1 MQKGIIKMVSTSLL
15 LLLTAHLLGDFYFQ
29 PKIMVDKKNNH
40 SIPFHLFHAL
50 IYGSFIYVGSIFFG
64 EWWIALVVA
73 LSIALLHFGVDF
85 IKGIVMNKTKHTTIR
100 LTVFTL
106 DQVLHI
112 VTLIVA
118 SIFLKEFNN
127 YGTWAFIEKYPGL
140 KFPFSY
146 NIMLVNIF
154 SILFLFQPAN
164 ILNKHILSEIF
175 DKKQKKLNKTNNEA
189 KAGMIIGILER
200 LTMYA
205 FCSFLSWYAIIPVV
219 LTAKTFARFKR
230 FSNEKNGD
238 LFTEKYIVGTLLST
252 LYVGVCLVLGVLVA

>member
-1 MQKGIIKMVSTSLL
+1 MVSTSLL
-15 LLLTAHLLGDFYFQ
+15 LLLIAHLLGDFYFQ
-29 PKIMVDKKNNH
+29 PKIMVDKKNKY
-40 SIPFHLFHAL
+40 SIVFHLFHAL
-50 IYGSFIYVGSIFFG
+50 IYGSFAYVASIFFD
-64 EWWIALVVA
+64 EWWIALVIA
-73 LSIALLHFGVDF
+73 LSIAVLHFGVDF
-85 IKGIVMNKTKHTTIR
+85 IKGVVTNKVRRTTIR
-100 LTVFTL
+100 LTVFAL
-106 DQVLHI
+106 DQILHI

-118 SIFLKEFNN
+118 SIFLKEFNQ
-127 YGTWAFIEKYPGL
+127 YGTWAFVEKYPGL

-175 DKKQKKLNKTNNEA
+175 DKKQNNLDKTNNEA
-189 KAGMIIGILER
+189 KAGTIIGILER

-205 FCSFLSWYAIIPVV
+205 FCGFLSWYAIIPVV

-230 FSNEKNGD
+230 FSNKVNGD

-252 LYVGVCLVLGVLVA
+252 IYVGICLVLGVLVA